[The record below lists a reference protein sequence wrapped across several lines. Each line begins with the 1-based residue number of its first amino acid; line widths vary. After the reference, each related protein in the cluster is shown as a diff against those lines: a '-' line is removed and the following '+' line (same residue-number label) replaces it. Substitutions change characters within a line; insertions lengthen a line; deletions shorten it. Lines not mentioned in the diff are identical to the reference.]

1 MKLKKVN
8 GFKLLLGVAA
18 IAMSS
23 QAALAAG
30 IASDIFTGKA
40 NATYALVQGPQLTI
54 TPANNLRAGEWSV
67 NTPIASFSV
76 SNLDGHDHY
85 AIRWTPG
92 TFTSMGAGVSKNT
105 VILSGKNNPNNKL
118 QAFFKWSNEVGA
130 YSTSSPEWVV
140 YPSSEPTDFLGAQ
153 PGQVINADTYVVSLD
168 AAFWA
173 L

>member
-30 IASDIFTGKA
+30 IVSDIFTGTA
-40 NATYALVQGPQLTI
+40 NATYALGQGPQLTI
-54 TPANNLRAGEWSV
+54 TPVNNLRDGELT
-67 NTPIASFSV
+67 TPIPIAHFSV
-76 SNLDGHDHY
+76 SNLNGHDHY

-92 TFTSMGAGVSKNT
+92 TFISEGENVSKNAA
-105 VILSGKNNPNNKL
+105 ILSGKNNPNNKL
-118 QAFFKWSNEVGA
+118 HAYFYGSDASVSNSA
-130 YSTSSPEWVV
+130 PEWYV
-140 YPSSEPTDFLGAQ
+140 YPSSVTTDTIGATMNQ
-153 PGQVINADTYVVSLD
+153 MINADTYVVSLD
-168 AAFWA
+168 VAFWA

>member
-8 GFKLLLGVAA
+8 GVKLLLGVAA

-30 IASDIFTGKA
+30 IASDIFTGTA
-40 NATYALVQGPQLTI
+40 NATYALGQGPQLTI
-54 TPANNLRAGEWSV
+54 TPVNNLRAGEWTTPD
-67 NTPIASFSV
+67 TPIASFSV

-92 TFTSMGAGVSKNT
+92 TFTSAGADVSKNAA
-105 VILSGKNNPNNKL
+105 ILSGKNNPNNKL
-118 QAFFKWSNEVGA
+118 LAFFNAGDGSWSNSA
-130 YSTSSPEWVV
+130 PEWFV
-140 YPSSEPTDFLGAQ
+140 YPSSVTTDTIGALI
-153 PGQVINADTYVVSLD
+153 GQEINADTYVVSLD

>member
-30 IASDIFTGKA
+30 IASDIFTGTA
-40 NATYALVQGPQLTI
+40 NATYALGQGPQLTI
-54 TPANNLRAGEWSV
+54 TPANNLRAGQWL
-67 NTPIASFSV
+67 TPDISIASFSV

-92 TFTSMGAGVSKNT
+92 TFTPVSADVSKNSA
-105 VILSGKNNPNNKL
+105 ILSGKNNPNNKL
-118 QAFFKWSNEVGA
+118 RAFFNAGA
-130 YSTSSPEWVV
+130 ASSSTSAPEWYV
-140 YPSSEPTDFLGAQ
+140 YPSSVTTDTIEASV
-153 PGQVINADTYVVSLD
+153 GQEINADTYVVSLD

>member
-30 IASDIFTGKA
+30 IASDIFTGTA
-40 NATYALVQGPQLTI
+40 NATYALGQGPQLTI
-54 TPANNLRAGEWSV
+54 TPVDNLRAGLWQV
-67 NTPIASFSV
+67 DKPIANFSV

-92 TFTSMGAGVSKNT
+92 TFTPASADLTKN
-105 VILSGKNNPNNKL
+105 VAILSGKNNPNNKL
-118 QAFFKWSNEVGA
+118 EAFFYASDA
-130 YSTSSPEWVV
+130 SPSKSETEWFI
-140 YPSSEPTDFLGAQ
+140 YPSSVTTDSIGA
-153 PGQVINADTYVVSLD
+153 VVHKMINADTYVVSLD